1 MVTQRAVHE
10 MSGEGSSGSVALAFD
25 YLPTA
30 TALVDM
36 TGVHTVIAANRAL
49 LSLTADPVRPL
60 VGAPF
65 SLLVAS
71 GGDRLAFSGG
81 GAARAATE
89 ERLLLANGRQIP
101 VSMHVAQL
109 PGASRP
115 TAVVQFQLQ
124 ERQQEAE
131 RALRSSEKRLQD
143 MADNVNTL
151 IYLKSADGRYILINR
166 HYERV
171 LGEGR
176 EDVVGKTDFDLWP
189 AEIATAYRSADQQ
202 VLAAGV
208 PMEFEEPIPTDG
220 VWGMWLSLKFP
231 LFDEDGVAYAVGG
244 ISTDISGRNR
254 AEMAIREAR
263 DEAERANRA
272 KSEFLSR
279 MSHELRT
286 PLNSILGFGQL
297 LEIDEEQPARRESI
311 DRIVGAGRHLLSLIN
326 EVLEISRI
334 EAGAQSVSVEPVDA
348 CAPLIE
354 AIDLVRPLAAQHGVE
369 LAVDLH
375 GGLHQYV
382 LADYQRLKQVLLNVL
397 MNAIK
402 YNRPEGMVT
411 VSAEVAD
418 GRLRF
423 LVTDTGIGIG
433 ESGLERIFQPFERLG
448 AEQSDTEGSGL
459 GLALSRSLVELMGG
473 AIGVARSVPGR
484 GSVFFVELPTT
495 SERSR
500 EPEVARKVETLVPA
514 TCADLA
520 SLTVLYI
527 EDNLANL
534 ELVRKVLARMGEP
547 TLIPAMQ
554 GQLGVELAALHSPD
568 LVLLDLHLPDTDGEE
583 VLRRLRADPR
593 TSSIPVVVLSA
604 DAMPAQIERLKA
616 GGAADYVTKPLDIP
630 VFLAAVKAAVGCP
643 E

>member
-1 MVTQRAVHE
+1 MVTQRAVQHR
-10 MSGEGSSGSVALAFD
+10 SGESSSGSVALAFEH
-25 YLPTA
+25 LPIA
-30 TALVDM
+30 TALVD
-36 TGVHTVIAANRAL
+36 VADVPTVVAVNRAL
-49 LSLTADPVRPL
+49 STLAAGPERPL
-60 VGAPF
+60 LGSPF
-65 SLLVAS
+65 SGLVAG
-71 GGDRLAFSGG
+71 GGDRLTSSGADTG
-81 GAARAATE
+81 RPGTE
-89 ERLLLANGRQIP
+89 ERLIMADGRRVP
-101 VSMHVAQL
+101 VLMHAAHL
-109 PGASRP
+109 PGADRP
-115 TAVVQFQLQ
+115 TVVVQFQLQ

-151 IYLKSADGRYILINR
+151 IYLKSAEGHYILINR

-176 EDVVGKTDFDLWP
+176 DDVVGKTDFDLWP
-189 AEIATAYRSADQQ
+189 TEIATAYRAADEQ

-297 LEIDEEQPARRESI
+297 LQLDDDQPAARENV

-334 EAGAQSVSVEPVDA
+334 EAGAQSISVEPVDA
-348 CAPLIE
+348 CGPLVE

-375 GGLHQYV
+375 GALHRYV

-402 YNRPEGMVT
+402 YNRPDGMVT
-411 VSAEVAD
+411 VSAEVVGD
-418 GRLRF
+418 LLRY
-423 LVTDTGIGIG
+423 LVTDTGVGID
-433 ESGLERIFQPFERLG
+433 ESDLDRIFQPFERLG
-448 AEQSDTEGSGL
+448 AEQSETEGTGL
-459 GLALSRSLVELMGG
+459 GLALSKSLVELMGG
-473 AIGVARSVPGR
+473 AIGVSRSVPGR

-500 EPEVARKVETLVPA
+500 EPEAPRKAEALGPVA
-514 TCADLA
+514 CADLA

-534 ELVRKVLARMGEP
+534 DLVRKVLARMGEP

-554 GQLGVELAALHSPD
+554 GQLGVELAALHTPD

-583 VLRRLRADPR
+583 VLRRLQADPR